1 MKKQFSMVLALLL
14 AVTLTACGTV
24 SKETAGST
32 ADTAQNTV
40 VNSTAQSAD
49 TSNTAADGVSNA
61 ALSTV
66 LKELEGNKL
75 IRRTQYN
82 EIPPHV
88 EYEAE
93 PCCITLIPIL
103 EELTTWNYH
112 RILAVQDSGS

>member
-1 MKKQFSMVLALLL
+1 MDLLGGKWKLQVLCALTNDG
-14 AVTLTACGTV
+14 VTRF
-24 SKETAGST
+24 
-32 ADTAQNTV
+32 NTLKRKL
-40 VNSTAQSAD
+40 
-49 TSNTAADGVSNA
+49 DGVSNA